1 MKIQFLG
8 AAKEVG
14 RSCILLDDN
23 YLLDCG
29 IKISSEGQEYPQ
41 LPNVSKIKAA
51 FLSHGHLD
59 HCGAFPY
66 FNFKGLN
73 CRIYCTSM
81 TKKIAKILL
90 HDSIHIEMLST
101 REPAYSEDN
110 ITNVLQ
116 LMSEVRFHHPF
127 AIDKG
132 TVEFLDAGHIPGSS
146 SILLNVNNKRVLY
159 TGDINTSTTNLM
171 HGLRYQLQDIDI
183 MICETTYGNRDHPDR
198 NQSENDFLNL
208 VEATIKDGGKVLIPC
223 FSVGR
228 AQEVLLMLAKR
239 NITAP
244 IYIDGMAKKVTKI
257 VLQQPESIRDGHKLR
272 KALESVNAVKT
283 SRQRENVIKEQ
294 CVIVTT
300 SGMCVGGPVLD
311 YLKLLYHDP
320 KTSILLT
327 GYQAEGSN
335 GRLLM
340 EEQKAFVDGM
350 MLNVKCKIN
359 KFDFSAH
366 CGRKELVALINEL
379 QPKHLIL
386 NHGEEEAMESIKKE
400 FSKKMKVYLP
410 ELNQSINI
418 T

>member
-8 AAKEVG
+8 AAREVG
-14 RSCILLDDN
+14 RSCILVDDT

-41 LPNVSKIKAA
+41 LPNVAKIKAA

-73 CRIYCTSM
+73 CNIYCTSM

-110 ITNVLQ
+110 ISNVLG
-116 LMSEVRFHHPF
+116 LMNEVKFHHPF
-127 AIDKG
+127 SIEKG
-132 TVEFLDAGHIPGSS
+132 TAEFLDAGHIPGSS
-146 SILLNVNNKRVLY
+146 SVLLTINDKKILY

-171 HGLRYQLQDIDI
+171 EGLRYQLQDIEV
-183 MICETTYGNRDHPDR
+183 MICETTYGDREHPDR
-198 NQSENDFLNL
+198 NESENNFLNGI
-208 VEATIKDGGKVLIPC
+208 EATLKQKGKVLIPC

-228 AQEVLLMLAKR
+228 AQEVILMLGKR
-239 NITAP
+239 KINVP
-244 IYIDGMAKKVTKI
+244 IYVDGMAKKVTKI
-257 VLQQPESIRDGHKLR
+257 VLQQPEYLRNGHALR
-272 KALESVNAVKT
+272 KASEAIKT
-283 SRQRENVIKEQ
+283 IKSSRQRAEVVKEQ
-294 CVIVTT
+294 CIVVTT

-311 YLKLLYHDP
+311 YIKLLYHDE
-320 KTSILLT
+320 KTGIFLT

-350 MLNVKCKIN
+350 MLNVKCHIE

-366 CGRKELVALINEL
+366 CGRKELVALINDI

-386 NHGEEEAMESIKKE
+386 NHGDEEAMESIKKE
-400 FSKKMKVYLP
+400 FSKKMKVYTP
-410 ELNQSINI
+410 ELNQTI
-418 T
+418 TIV